1 MNPTLEDAI
10 AEVRRELALRD
21 RVYPSFVARGTMK
34 KATGDLQ
41 IKRLERAL
49 RALTDFS
56 RAVRLAEEAQSASAC
71 VGMAKTFGNDVPPAE
86 VSRLLS
92 ALTELAS
99 TLGVHPHTFTTQQ

>member
-21 RVYPSFVARGTMK
+21 RVYPSFVARGTLK
-34 KATGDLQ
+34 KATGELQ

-49 RALTDFS
+49 KALTDFS
-56 RAVRLAEEAQSASAC
+56 RALRLAEEAQSAAAA
-71 VGMAKTFGNDVPPAE
+71 VGIADTLGNDVPTTE

-99 TLGVHPHTFTTQQ
+99 TLGVSPKTFTNQQ